1 MSIMRGSRTAF
12 PEHNCP
18 HCNLYAWGVVEVI
31 FSNGASHY
39 RCGCMECDSEV
50 VAWPDRVQEALP
62 GMSDCRVGDRY
73 DLTKEF
79 ALSVG
84 ISKWVE
90 PAAVPQA
97 LADAFPGLTCNVCG
111 DPFVELHHY
120 APKEFFGVAEA
131 NAFGTVPLCKKHH
144 DRWHQVINDF
154 MKRVR

>member
-1 MSIMRGSRTAF
+1 MRGSRTAF

-18 HCNLYAWGVVEVI
+18 HCNLYAWGAVEVI

-90 PAAVPQA
+90 PAQAPQA
-97 LADAFPGLTCNVCG
+97 LADAFPGPTCNVCG
-111 DPFVELHHY
+111 DPFVEHHHY
-120 APKEFFGVAEA
+120 APKEFFGVSEA
-131 NAFGTVPLCKKHH
+131 DAFGTVPLCKKHH

>member
-1 MSIMRGSRTAF
+1 MSLMRGSRTAF

-18 HCNLYAWGVVEVI
+18 HCLKYAWGAVEFI
-31 FSNGASHY
+31 ASNGAQHY

-79 ALSVG
+79 ALSQG
-84 ISKWVE
+84 IVKRVQSPE
-90 PAAVPQA
+90 LQYAAA
-97 LADAFPGLTCNVCG
+97 ESFPGPTCNVCG
-111 DPFVELHHY
+111 DPFVEAHHY

-131 NAFGTVPLCKKHH
+131 DAFGTVPLCKKHH

-154 MKRVR
+154 MKRAR

>member
-18 HCNLYAWGVVEVI
+18 HCNLYAWGAVEVI

-97 LADAFPGLTCNVCG
+97 LADAFPGPTCNVCG
-111 DPFVELHHY
+111 DPFVEHHHY

-131 NAFGTVPLCKKHH
+131 DAFGTVPLCKKHH

>member
-1 MSIMRGSRTAF
+1 
-12 PEHNCP
+12 
-18 HCNLYAWGVVEVI
+18 
-31 FSNGASHY
+31 
-39 RCGCMECDSEV
+39 MECDSEV

-90 PAAVPQA
+90 PAQSPQA
-97 LADAFPGLTCNVCG
+97 LAGAFPGPTCNVCG
-111 DPFVELHHY
+111 DPFVEHHHY

-131 NAFGTVPLCKKHH
+131 DAFGTVPLCKKHH
-144 DRWHQVINDF
+144 DRWHQVINDLI
-154 MKRVR
+154 KRVR

>member
-18 HCNLYAWGVVEVI
+18 HCNLYAWGAVEVI

-90 PAAVPQA
+90 PPQSV
-97 LADAFPGLTCNVCG
+97 LSDAFPGPTCCVCG
-111 DPFVELHHY
+111 DPFVEQHHY

-131 NAFGTVPLCKKHH
+131 DAFGTVPLCKKHH
-144 DRWHQVINDF
+144 DRWHQVIDDLI
-154 MKRVR
+154 KRV

>member
-18 HCNLYAWGVVEVI
+18 HCNLYAWGAVEVI

-90 PAAVPQA
+90 PAQAPQA
-97 LADAFPGLTCNVCG
+97 LADAFPGPTCNVCG

-131 NAFGTVPLCKKHH
+131 DAFGTVPLCKKHH
-144 DRWHQVINDF
+144 DRWHQVIDDLI
-154 MKRVR
+154 KRVR

>member
-18 HCNLYAWGVVEVI
+18 HCNLYAWGAVEVI

-90 PAAVPQA
+90 PAQSPQA
-97 LADAFPGLTCNVCG
+97 LAGAFPGPTCNVCG
-111 DPFVELHHY
+111 DPFVEHHHY

-131 NAFGTVPLCKKHH
+131 DAFGTVPLCKKHH
-144 DRWHQVINDF
+144 DRWHQVINDLI
-154 MKRVR
+154 KRVR

>member
-18 HCNLYAWGVVEVI
+18 HCNLYAWGAVEVI

-90 PAAVPQA
+90 PAQAPQA
-97 LADAFPGLTCNVCG
+97 LADAFPGPTCCVCG

-131 NAFGTVPLCKKHH
+131 DAFGTVPLCKKHH

-154 MKRVR
+154 MKRAR